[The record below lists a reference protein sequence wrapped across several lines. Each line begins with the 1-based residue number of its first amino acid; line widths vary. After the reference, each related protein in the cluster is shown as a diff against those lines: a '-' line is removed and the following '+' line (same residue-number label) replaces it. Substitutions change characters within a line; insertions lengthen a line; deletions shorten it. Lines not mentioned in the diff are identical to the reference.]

1 MNRALFSVD
10 LFSGAGGL
18 TEGFRQAG
26 FEPLA
31 ANDFDSEAART
42 FRHNFPKT
50 PFISGPIGEITD
62 RHFRETAG
70 IRAGELDV
78 LLGGPPCQAFSVYNH
93 QRGFHDER
101 SGLFREYLRIV
112 GAFLPKMVVMENVTG
127 MFSLDRGRAVD
138 EIHTRLE
145 KLGYIV
151 EHRVLRS
158 EDYGVPQ
165 ERRRIFFIASRV
177 GPIVWPRITHGD
189 PRELLSVN
197 LNPFVT
203 VANAIGDLPMLR
215 MGEGTDATRPYTR
228 TTKCDYQRMMREG
241 SEGVANHY
249 APQLADINV
258 ERLKHIPPGGSW
270 RDLPHHLL
278 PMGMKRARRSDHT
291 KRYGRLT
298 RNGLFST
305 ILTKADL
312 HWGAYIH
319 PEQDR
324 TLTVRECARAQ
335 SFPDSFVFLGS
346 RVEQYKQVGNA
357 VPPLLGRAVA
367 ESVQEALALAD
378 NTKVKNFA
386 AA

>member
-1 MNRALFSVD
+1 MNRSLFSVD

-18 TEGFRQAG
+18 SEGFRQAG

-31 ANDFDSEAART
+31 ANDFDPEAART
-42 FRHNFPKT
+42 FRRNFPKT
-50 PFISGPIGEITD
+50 PFISGPIGAVSD
-62 RHFRETAG
+62 REFRHTAG
-70 IRAGELDV
+70 INAGELDV

-138 EIHTRLE
+138 EIHSKLE
-145 KLGYIV
+145 KLGYAV

-165 ERRRIFFIASRV
+165 ERRRIFFVASRV
-177 GPIVWPRITHGD
+177 GPIIWPRVTHGD
-189 PRELLSVN
+189 PQDLLSVN
-197 LNPFVT
+197 LGSFIT
-203 VANAIGDLPMLR
+203 VGEAISDLPLLR
-215 MGEGTDATRPYTR
+215 MGDGTDAIRPYTR
-228 TTKCDYQRMMREG
+228 GIKCDYQRSMREG
-241 SEGVANHY
+241 SEGVTNHY
-249 APQLADINV
+249 APQLAAINI

-298 RNGLFST
+298 RSGLFST

-346 RVEQYKQVGNA
+346 RGEQYKQVGNA
-357 VPPLLGRAVA
+357 VPPLLARAVG
-367 ESVQEALALAD
+367 ESVKESLALAASRRS
-378 NTKVKNFA
+378 KNSA